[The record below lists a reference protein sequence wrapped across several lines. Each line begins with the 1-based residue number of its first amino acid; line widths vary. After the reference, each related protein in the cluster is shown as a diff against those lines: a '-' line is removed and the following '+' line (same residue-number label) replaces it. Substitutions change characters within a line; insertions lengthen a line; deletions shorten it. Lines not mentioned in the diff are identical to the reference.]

1 MKKMLLL
8 ALTGWLVFCT
18 LQTDAGKETTSAP
31 TAAAAVERLLE
42 GNKRY
47 TQYKP
52 IHPDESRLRRK
63 ELTKGQHPYAV
74 VVTCSDSR
82 VSPEL
87 VFDQGLGDIF
97 VIRTAGNIMGDIEL
111 GSIEYA
117 VEHLN
122 VPLVMVVGHE
132 GCGAIGAYMKGEHAS
147 GHLKTIVDS
156 IAAESEIKAL
166 QLKGDQI
173 FDHFVKANI
182 QHGVRE
188 IIQSSPVI
196 RERIARGSL
205 TVMGGYE
212 RLEDGKVEPLNS
224 N

>member
-8 ALTGWLVFCT
+8 VLASWLVFCT

-31 TAAAAVERLLE
+31 TAAAAVDRLLE
-42 GNKRY
+42 GNNRY
-47 TQYKP
+47 MRYEP
-52 IHPDESRLRRK
+52 IHPDESRSRRK

-87 VFDQGLGDIF
+87 VFDQGLGDLF

-117 VEHLN
+117 VQHLN
-122 VPLVMVVGHE
+122 VPLIMLVGHE
-132 GCGAIGAYMKGEHAS
+132 GCGAIGAYLKGEHAS

-166 QLKGDQI
+166 QVKGDQI
-173 FDHFVKANI
+173 LDHFVKANI

-196 RERIARGSL
+196 RERIASGSL
-205 TVMGGYE
+205 TVMGAYE
-212 RLEDGKVEPLNS
+212 RLENGKVEPLNG